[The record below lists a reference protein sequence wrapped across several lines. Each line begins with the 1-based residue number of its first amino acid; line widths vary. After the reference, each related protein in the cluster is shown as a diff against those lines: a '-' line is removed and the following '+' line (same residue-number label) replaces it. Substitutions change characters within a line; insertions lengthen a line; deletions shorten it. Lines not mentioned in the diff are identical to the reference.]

1 MIRRRRRGIALILA
15 LIILALMVVLVGQL
29 AYTSKV
35 DLQVARNGRDGQE
48 ALYACWGAV
57 EIAKGLLLD
66 DKQRTKHDGLA
77 DRWARLTKPV
87 KVGEVQV
94 SLLVEDEERRLNLLL
109 LRSPIEAYKAWGK
122 GVLERL
128 VAACR
133 EGTEDEKEPP
143 ASTLAENLATWIEE
157 GKSPGSLDVGED
169 ESPKEGAEAIPPL
182 SLGEFLLV
190 KGITPL
196 VLWGPPPKAKTAEEE
211 QKAREE
217 ALDPKKV
224 IEGLKSEAKK
234 EAKGLA
240 PYLTLWSNGRI
251 NANTADPIV
260 LKALSPNMSDE
271 TVQAIVSRRA
281 PGGGPAGPGEEGD
294 SSGGAAEPAAEGVG
308 PRDSAFTTVD
318 QLKDVP
324 GMQNLGEN
332 QSVFDET
339 KNYLAIRS
347 TAFRVTATATV
358 ARVSRGVEVVLRRSG
373 GEFTVVWYKE
383 R

>member
-1 MIRRRRRGIALILA
+1 MRRSRGIALILA

-48 ALYACWGAV
+48 GLYACWGGV
-57 EIAKGLLLD
+57 EVAKALLLD
-66 DKQRTKHDGLA
+66 DKQRTKHDGFA

-87 KVGEVQV
+87 KVGEIPVT
-94 SLLVEDEERRLNLLL
+94 LVIEDEERKLNLLL
-109 LRSPIEAYKAWGK
+109 LRSPTEAYKKWGR

-128 VAACR
+128 VVACR

-143 ASTLAENLATWIEE
+143 ASTLAESLATWIEE
-157 GKSPGSLDVGED
+157 GKSPGTLDVGED
-169 ESPKEGAEAIPPL
+169 ESPKDGAEAIPPL

-196 VLWGPPPKAKTAEEE
+196 VLWGPPPKPRTAEEE
-211 QKAREE
+211 EKAREE

-224 IEGLKSEAKK
+224 LEGLKSEAKK
-234 EAKGLA
+234 EARGLA

-281 PGGGPAGPGEEGD
+281 PGGGPAGPDEGGD
-294 SSGGAAEPAAEGVG
+294 SSGSATEAAAEGVG
-308 PRDSAFTTVD
+308 PKDSAFTSVD

-332 QSVFDET
+332 QSVYDET
-339 KNYLAIRS
+339 KGYLAIRS
-347 TAFRVTATATV
+347 TAFRVTVTATV
-358 ARVSRGVEVVLRRSG
+358 QRVTRSVEVVLRRSA
-373 GEFTVVWYKE
+373 GEFAVLWYKE